1 LAGLELFANQAQ
13 TTVSSGGTTAP
24 ASGTSETWTVASSTA
39 FPAATSS
46 ASTPTFF
53 RVTDVNPGT
62 SGEKMIVT
70 NVSGTTWTVTR
81 GTEGTTPVVHVGGF
95 TVQNVTTAASLE
107 GLGQSSG
114 ESVNAVTRFG
124 ADPTG
129 GADSTTAIQMALLS
143 FGTATGWLQGEG
155 GIVDL
160 GPGSF
165 HISNTLII
173 PPGVILRGAG
183 RNVTMITMATA
194 VAADVIQMEIYNS
207 ASQAAILAATVGG
220 SAPAQADLVN
230 AFYSGVKSLGIH
242 GNSYYTTIPSYSHG
256 INVTTNPSTSQAGS
270 DPAFDPS
277 HVFDDVYVQA
287 CTGDGYFHSG
297 RSACTLTN
305 VWVEACRG
313 NGATSS
319 FDTLFANCNLG
330 FNGVAGVYVDH
341 GATNGASIK
350 SYNNGCNPVWT
361 SGQAW
366 SAGNGAVYGG
376 NLYFCISANSG
387 TTAPS
392 SDGTHWVALV
402 SADGAW
408 VSGTSYAVGNVV
420 TSGTGTYICTAS
432 VTGTTAP
439 SSDASHWSAPTPA
452 WVSGTAYTA
461 GVCIAYAGT
470 MYYCLASV
478 TGSTVPSSDAAH
490 WLPLNAATSPQ
501 VWGWDYAF
509 DGLASGSAWTGLD
522 SQEPSIGSYWLNGC
536 AGCTISGI
544 GATVNFDNPGTGLQN
559 TSNPNGYSAVY
570 LNGINGCNIDI
581 ALSTFGG
588 IAYGLYATGSSR
600 SNITLATDGTEQG
613 LLAPGASLAGTATLL
628 NGAVQSV
635 LPVNGG
641 TDTSGTATASTPTFT
656 SGTAKQ
662 LSTVQDVMLYVN
674 THTATAT
681 FSLAMGPTSSAA
693 NTIVASATAP
703 ITNLYSVLVPK
714 GWYVKMTFTSADV
727 TFTQVT
733 C

>member
-1 LAGLELFANQAQ
+1 MTGTPWQNYTAPSGGPAANDTLLELDVSDNSANAAGTVHQATIAAMVQ
-13 TTVSSGGTTAP
+13 AALGLTTQGDLAVGGSSGVP
-24 ASGTSETWTVASSTA
+24 QRL
-39 FPAATSS
+39 AA
-46 ASTPTFF
+46 
-53 RVTDVNPGT
+53 GT
-62 SGEKMIVT
+62 SGYVLTAQGAGALPE
-70 NVSGTTWTVTR
+70 WAA
-81 GTEGTTPVVHVGGF
+81 
-95 TVQNVTTAASLE
+95 AASGG
-107 GLGQSSG
+107 GL
-114 ESVNAVTRFG
+114 SVNAVLDYG

-129 GADSTTAIQMALLS
+129 GSDATTAIQMALLS

-183 RNVTMITMATA
+183 RNVTMITMATT
-194 VAADVIQMEIYNS
+194 VAADVIQMEIYDS
-207 ASQAAILAATVGG
+207 AAQAAVLAATVGG

-242 GNSYYTTIPSYSHG
+242 GNSFYTTIPSYSHG
-256 INVTTNPSTSQAGS
+256 INVTTNPATAQAGS

-277 HVFDDVYVQA
+277 HAFEDVYIQA

-305 VWVEACRG
+305 VWVESCRG

-350 SYNNGCNPVWT
+350 SYNNGCNTVWT
-361 SGQAW
+361 SGQTW
-366 SAGNGAVYGG
+366 SAGNGAMYGG

-402 SADGAW
+402 IASGAW
-408 VSGTSYAVGNVV
+408 VSGTSYVVGDVV
-420 TSGTGTYICTAS
+420 TSGTGTYICTAAVS
-432 VTGTTAP
+432 GTTAP
-439 SSDASHWSAPTPA
+439 SSDATHWSAPTPA

-461 GVCIAYAGT
+461 GVCVAYAGT

-478 TGSTVPSSDAAH
+478 TGSTVPSSDATH

-536 AGCTISGI
+536 TGCTISGI
-544 GATVNFDNPGTGLQN
+544 GATMNFDNPDTGLQN

-570 LNGINGCNIDI
+570 LNGINGCNVDI
-581 ALSTFGG
+581 ALSTLGG
-588 IAYGLYATGSSR
+588 VAYALDVSSATR
-600 SNITLATDGTEQG
+600 SNLMITTDGSEQAI
-613 LLAPGASLAGTATLL
+613 LAPGASLAGC
-628 NGAVQSV
+628 GA
-635 LPVNGG
+635 LVNGLAYQGEG

-656 SGTAKQ
+656 SGTALQ
-662 LSTVQDVMLYVN
+662 LSTTQDVMLYIFCK
-674 THTATAT
+674 TAVTSTTTA
-681 FSLAMGPTSSAA
+681 LGLGASSAA
-693 NTIVASATAP
+693 STAIVPSASMSIPVGAMWQ
-703 ITNLYSVLVPK
+703 VRVPK
-714 GWYVKMTFTSADV
+714 GWYVKFTGTVADF